1 MMPGNQITIALR
13 HMSRY
18 RGYTAINVLGLAV
31 GLVCAI
37 LIFLYVRYELSY
49 DRYHEK
55 ADRIYRVT
63 LNDSARSPR
72 ELGPM
77 LQADFPE
84 IQHVAR
90 MLPTLGT
97 WIMKHEDRVYYEKNV
112 YWVNS
117 ALFDVFTLPL
127 VQGDPDRALEA
138 PYTVVISEDTARKYF
153 GDEDPMGKTIIADN
167 GYMLLTVTGVM
178 ENFPDKR
185 AFPRRLPDL
194 PGFRLRQIRLEWVS

>member
-1 MMPGNQITIALR
+1 MR
-13 HMSRY
+13 RY

-84 IQHVAR
+84 IQHS
-90 MLPTLGT
+90 PGC
-97 WIMKHEDRVYYEKNV
+97 
-112 YWVNS
+112 
-117 ALFDVFTLPL
+117 
-127 VQGDPDRALEA
+127 
-138 PYTVVISEDTARKYF
+138 
-153 GDEDPMGKTIIADN
+153 
-167 GYMLLTVTGVM
+167 
-178 ENFPDKR
+178 
-185 AFPRRLPDL
+185 FPRSA
-194 PGFRLRQIRLEWVS
+194 PGS